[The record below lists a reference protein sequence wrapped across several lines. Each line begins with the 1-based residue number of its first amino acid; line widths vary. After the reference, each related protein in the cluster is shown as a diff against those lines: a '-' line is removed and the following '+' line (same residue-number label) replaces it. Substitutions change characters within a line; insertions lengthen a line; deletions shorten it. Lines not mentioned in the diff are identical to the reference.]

1 MIKSVENN
9 NLLANDESDERVGRV
24 ISESYESTNIYIT
37 LYDERGKTQY
47 SFDPRDREEI
57 NEKDLEEVDKEV
69 RREILTSMS
78 EQEIIM
84 RAWRSHSWWYKKE
97 EYEEGLKRWL
107 EKKDNNT
114 RKFRDK
120 VMKSIN
126 GLREETL
133 GNIFKGLR
141 WEFLELGLNG
151 IDPRNFSCYEGELV
165 GEMLERKE
173 EEWKK
178 LVYPELLQFDDAP
191 WVRIEEANPPNPRV
205 YVVRMLDGHVGLV
218 QRRGDVK
225 LKRRDM
231 VWLTETDRDLYYEI
245 KGDYNG
251 RGVRMR

>member
-1 MIKSVENN
+1 MIKPAEKD
-9 NLLANDESDERVGRV
+9 NLLADGKTKPMGGGV
-24 ISESYESTNIYIT
+24 ISLPKETTNIYIT
-37 LYDERGKTQY
+37 LYDGEGKTQY

-57 NEKDLEEVDKEV
+57 NEKDLEELNKDV

-107 EKKDNNT
+107 EEKDNNT

-120 VMKSIN
+120 VMESVN
-126 GLREETL
+126 GLREETS

-151 IDPRNFSCYEGELV
+151 IDPRNFSCYEGEFIK
-165 GEMLERKE
+165 EMLERKE

-178 LVYPELLQFDDAP
+178 LVYPGVLEFKDAP
-191 WVRIEEANPPNPRV
+191 WVRVEDANPPNTRV
-205 YVVRMLDGHVGLV
+205 YVIRMSDGQIGLV

-225 LKRRDM
+225 LKKRDM